1 MQGIAVFDKQ
11 TNKYESCLFAE
22 KLFAEKLFAEK
33 LFAEKMLHMS
43 VVCSCAWFVSGLE
56 IGGSSVEAQL

>member
-1 MQGIAVFDKQ
+1 MFDKQ

-22 KLFAEKLFAEK
+22 KLFAEKL
-33 LFAEKMLHMS
+33 LHMS

>member
-11 TNKYESCLFAE
+11 TNKYESC
-22 KLFAEKLFAEK
+22 LFAEKLFAEK